1 MTFSHKVVMIH
12 DSSYVDNM
20 DDGYYD
26 DKHSFLIV
34 EKLNKIVM
42 RFLENLVPCFCDAV
56 IHQGVIVN
64 KLIGT
69 LKLAITYRYNN
80 NYIRNIKSESTA
92 SKHSN

>member
-1 MTFSHKVVMIH
+1 
-12 DSSYVDNM
+12 
-20 DDGYYD
+20 
-26 DKHSFLIV
+26 
-34 EKLNKIVM
+34 M

-64 KLIGT
+64 KLIGRPT